1 MAFICRQGRICG
13 AVQDEGKTIGKVI
26 KIVSGIESIN
36 EKRRFMRHDSNDYRA
51 FLLFHNKNP
60 IIGYISP

>member
-36 EKRRFMRHDSNDYRA
+36 EKSKIYEA
-51 FLLFHNKNP
+51 
-60 IIGYISP
+60 